1 MRQAI
6 HSARAVLRHHCPESH
21 AQNDLTIRRASH
33 LLTLVTCTPY
43 GVNDHRLLVHCE
55 RIEYVPEEAEA
66 QGSLV
71 NRCCESGQC

>member
-1 MRQAI
+1 M
-6 HSARAVLRHHCPESH
+6 
-21 AQNDLTIRRASH
+21 TIRRASH